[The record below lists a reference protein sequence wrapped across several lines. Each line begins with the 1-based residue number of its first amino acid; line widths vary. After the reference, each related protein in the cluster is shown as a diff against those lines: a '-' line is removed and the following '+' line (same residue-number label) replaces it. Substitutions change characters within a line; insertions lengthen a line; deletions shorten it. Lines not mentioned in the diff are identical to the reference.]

1 MAVRACDDLDGVVDG
16 IVTEIDSCELDA
28 FDLVGMHFPCGNQT
42 MMLSGSAA
50 IVASAAWQGPF
61 SRGGD
66 SLWHGVDVVSNLTS
80 ILSSQCSSS
89 GRCTGLPVKFSSDWI
104 RLAVKKN
111 PGFDLDSITHDEFLI
126 IFGASVQEYTSLI
139 GTNDLDLSEFRN
151 RGGKML
157 SFHGL
162 VTHHSSA

>member
-1 MAVRACDDLDGVVDG
+1 
-16 IVTEIDSCELDA
+16 
-28 FDLVGMHFPCGNQT
+28 
-42 MMLSGSAA
+42 
-50 IVASAAWQGPF
+50 
-61 SRGGD
+61 
-66 SLWHGVDVVSNLTS
+66 
-80 ILSSQCSSS
+80 
-89 GRCTGLPVKFSSDWI
+89 VKFSSDWI

-111 PGFDLDSITHDEFLI
+111 PDFDLDSITHDEFLL

-151 RGGKML
+151 CGGKML